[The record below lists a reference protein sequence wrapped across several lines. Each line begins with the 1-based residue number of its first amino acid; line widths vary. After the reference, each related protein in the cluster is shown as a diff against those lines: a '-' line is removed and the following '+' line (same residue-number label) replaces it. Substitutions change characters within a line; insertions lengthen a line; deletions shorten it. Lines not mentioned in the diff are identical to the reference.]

1 MNDAEARELHPE
13 FYGKFYNFF
22 RRGFFYTIEL
32 GSDDQA
38 RENAEYNLGTIR
50 VEDVNG
56 NVVWPINN

>member
-1 MNDAEARELHPE
+1 MNDTEARKTHSE
-13 FYGKFYNFF
+13 FYGKLYNFF

-32 GSDDQA
+32 GSDAQA

-56 NVVWPINN
+56 NIVWPTN